1 MSLLKTLVRRFVLK
15 IEPFLPPRRLII
27 VQGDVLPAR
36 IPIRSIVL
44 ARDGQEDWC
53 IGMQCPCGCGH
64 TIELLVIDEAKPR
77 WDYSVDTS
85 GLPSLKPS
93 VWRNSGCRSHFWLRK
108 GRIQWV

>member
-1 MSLLKTLVRRFVLK
+1 MSFLKSVIRKFVLT
-15 IEPFLPPRRLII
+15 IEPFLPPRRLI
-27 VQGDVLPAR
+27 VVKGGVLPAR
-36 IPIRSIVL
+36 MPIRSIVL

-64 TIELLVIDEAKPR
+64 IIELLVIDEAHPR
-77 WDYSVDTS
+77 WDYSVNAS
-85 GLPSLKPS
+85 GLPSLQPS